1 MAYPTVNGPYG
12 LVPVKLLSGSPFVGV
27 TRKYKIASGYNTN
40 IFNGDAVKLVTGGTV
55 ERDAADAAMT
65 PIGVFLGCSYTD
77 PTHGKMFRQYY
88 PAGTVA
94 DDIEAVVVDATDVLF
109 KVAIVSSGT
118 TIGDLA
124 QTDIGA
130 NVAMVDNT
138 GDTATGNSKIAA
150 SDTSA
155 TTATLPL
162 RIVELVEETKNSS
175 GGYTEALVKWNAG
188 HQFSNT
194 TGVQE

>member
-1 MAYPTVNGPYG
+1 MAYPSVSAPYG
-12 LVPVKLLSGSPFVGV
+12 LVPVNRLDGLPFAGA
-27 TRKYKIASGYNTN
+27 TRQYKIASGYATS

-65 PIGVFLGCSYTD
+65 PVGVFLGCSYTD
-77 PTHGKMFRQYY
+77 PVLKYKVFSQYY
-88 PAGTVA
+88 PASTVA
-94 DDIEAVVVDATDVLF
+94 SDIEAYVCDDPNVVF
-109 KVAIVSSGT
+109 KVAVVSSGT

-124 QTDIGA
+124 QTDLGA

-138 GDTATGNSKIAA
+138 GDSNTGKSAIAA

-155 TTATLPL
+155 TTNTLPL
-162 RIVELVEETKNSS
+162 RIVGLVEETKNSS

-188 HQFSNT
+188 HQFNNT
-194 TGVQE
+194 TGV